1 MGKITLWL
9 ALAGLVWLGWTLW
22 RLGQRRAESRRTAP
36 PRHNQAPNEAPQHHP
51 SAGADTPPPEPM
63 LRCGH
68 CGLYLPA
75 ADAVADKAGQS
86 YCSTA
91 HRDAAERAA
100 GTADRR

>member
-22 RLGQRRAESRRTAP
+22 RLGQRRAESRRAASSGQTRAS
-36 PRHNQAPNEAPQHHP
+36 HESAQHP
-51 SAGADTPPPEPM
+51 SSASADTPPPEPM

-75 ADAVADKAGQS
+75 ADAVVDKAGQS
-86 YCSTA
+86 YCSTT

-100 GTADRR
+100 GTAGRR